1 MQEQNAKSC
10 SVDTTSKLF
19 PKKSIQSPDPR
30 VLFDKHLIQEMK
42 IWVEQGDNIILGID
56 MNGDV
61 RKGELAMQLRRLD
74 MQDLILHQHKS
85 MSPPSTYNQNQN
97 RTPIDALWG
106 SLLLDVER
114 LGYRPFDQELPS
126 APSDGHRM
134 IWVEVNNLSSL
145 GKDVPHSSK
154 ASNATQLKSR
164 NPLIR
169 NRYNKMV
176 KKEYRR

>member
-1 MQEQNAKSC
+1 MQEQNRKPL

-19 PKKSIQSPDPR
+19 PKKGIQSPDPR

-42 IWVEQGDNIILGID
+42 TWVEQGDSIIIGID

-74 MQDLILHQHKS
+74 MRDLILHQHES

-106 SLLLDVER
+106 SMLLDVER
-114 LGYRPFDQELPS
+114 LGYRPFNQELPS

-134 IWVEVNNLSSL
+134 IWVEFTTYPYLVKMYLTPQKQSMQHDLSQEI
-145 GKDVPHSSK
+145 H
-154 ASNATQLKSR
+154 
-164 NPLIR
+164 
-169 NRYNKMV
+169 
-176 KKEYRR
+176 